1 MICITY
7 LWIFLVIWGMVYYWI
22 PYTSNNDILVLLIDW
37 MITYHV

>member
-22 PYTSNNDILVLLIDW
+22 PYISNNSTINKLDDYLSCLI
-37 MITYHV
+37 Y

>member
-7 LWIFLVIWGMVYYWI
+7 LWIFLVIWGMIYYWI
-22 PYTSNNDILVLLIDW
+22 PYISNNDILVLLINW